1 MAKVVLENLSKN
13 YGEVVAVDNVD
24 LEIEDGRFV
33 VLLGPSG
40 CGKTTILNVVAG
52 LLDPTEGAILI
63 DGVDVRHIPAHKR
76 NMAMVFQSYA
86 LYPHLRVR
94 DNLAFPLRMMKM
106 SKAEVEEKVRW
117 AAEALDIEEL
127 LARRPRELSGGQRQR
142 VALGR
147 AIVREPWAFLMDEP
161 LSNLD
166 AALRVE
172 MRAELKKLH
181 RRLETTMIYV
191 THDQVE
197 ALNMADEIA
206 LLKDGV
212 LQQYASPYSVYHEPA
227 NTFVAQFVG
236 TPPMNLIP
244 GALEQE
250 NGRLS
255 FRYGSFAVEPP
266 PELRKRL
273 EEKEREKVILG
284 IRPEDVVVTAAGGDG
299 DGHLSKVL
307 LLEPYGADQV
317 LELAF
322 EDVSIMARTDSTFR
336 VDMGDETRVGMR
348 EDKLFFFDADTQ
360 LAI

>member
-1 MAKVVLENLSKN
+1 MAKVVLENLTKN
-13 YGEVVAVDNVD
+13 YGEVVAVDNVN
-24 LEIEDGRFV
+24 LGIEDGRFV

-52 LLDPTEGAILI
+52 LLEPTEGAILI
-63 DGVDVRHIPAHKR
+63 DGLDVRHIPAHRR

-106 SKAEVEEKVRW
+106 SRAEIEEKVRW
-117 AAEALDIEEL
+117 AAEALNIEDL

-181 RRLETTMIYV
+181 RRLKTTMIYV

-212 LQQYASPYSVYHEPA
+212 LQQYASPYAVYHEPA

-244 GALEQE
+244 GSLERE
-250 NGRLS
+250 NGRLR

-266 PELRKRL
+266 AGQRKRL
-273 EEKEREKVILG
+273 EEKNRDKVILG
-284 IRPEDVVVTAAGGDG
+284 IRPEDVIVKGSEDNGGG
-299 DGHLSKVL
+299 YLSKVL

-322 EDVSIMARTDSTFR
+322 EDVSIMARTPSALR
-336 VDMGDETRVGMR
+336 VDMGDEARVVMR
-348 EDKLFFFDADTQ
+348 EDNLFFFDADSG

>member
-13 YGEVVAVDNVD
+13 YGDVVAVDNVN

-63 DGVDVRHIPAHKR
+63 DGLDVRYIPAHRR
-76 NMAMVFQSYA
+76 NMAMVLQSYA

-106 SKAEVEEKVRW
+106 SKAEIEEKVLW
-117 AAEALDIEEL
+117 AAEALNIEEL

-147 AIVREPWAFLMDEP
+147 AIVREPWAFLLDEP

-236 TPPMNLIP
+236 TPPMNLMP

-250 NGRLS
+250 NGRLC
-255 FRYGSFAVEPP
+255 FRYGNFVVEPP
-266 PELRKRL
+266 PEQRQIL
-273 EEKEREKVILG
+273 EKETREKVILG
-284 IRPEDVVVTAAGGDG
+284 IRPEDVIVKSSGDE

-322 EDVSIMARTDSTFR
+322 EDISLMARTASTFR
-336 VDMGDETRVGMR
+336 VDMGDETRVEMR
-348 EDKLFFFDADTQ
+348 EDKLYFFDAESQ

>member
-13 YGEVVAVDNVD
+13 YGDVVAVDNVNI
-24 LEIEDGRFV
+24 EIEDGRFV

-63 DGVDVRHIPAHKR
+63 DGLDVRYIPAHRR

-106 SKAEVEEKVRW
+106 SKAEIEEKVLW
-117 AAEALDIEEL
+117 AAEALNIEEL

-147 AIVREPWAFLMDEP
+147 AIVREPWAFLLDEP

-236 TPPMNLIP
+236 TPPMNLMP

-250 NGRLS
+250 NGRLC
-255 FRYGSFAVEPP
+255 FRYGNFVVEPP
-266 PELRKRL
+266 PEQRQIL
-273 EEKEREKVILG
+273 EKETREKVILG
-284 IRPEDVVVTAAGGDG
+284 IRPEDVIVKSSGDE

-322 EDVSIMARTDSTFR
+322 EDISLMARTASTFR
-336 VDMGDETRVGMR
+336 VDMGDETRVEMR
-348 EDKLFFFDADTQ
+348 EDKLYFFDAESQ

>member
-1 MAKVVLENLSKN
+1 MAKVALENLTKN
-13 YGEVVAVDNVD
+13 YGDVVAVDNVD
-24 LEIEDGRFV
+24 LEIADGRFV

-52 LLDPTEGAILI
+52 LLEPTEGAILI

-106 SKAEVEEKVRW
+106 TQAEIEEKVRW
-117 AAEALDIEEL
+117 AAEALNIEEL

-181 RRLETTMIYV
+181 RRLKTTMIYV

-206 LLKDGV
+206 LMKDGV
-212 LQQYASPYSVYHEPA
+212 LQQYASPYAVYHEPA

-250 NGRLS
+250 NGKLR
-255 FRYGSFAVEPP
+255 FRYGNFAVEPT
-266 PELRKRL
+266 PEQRKRL

-284 IRPEDVVVTAAGGDG
+284 IRPEDVVVETTGSDG

-322 EDVSIMARTDSTFR
+322 EDLSIMARTPSTLR
-336 VDMGDETRVGMR
+336 VDMGDEARVGMS
-348 EDKLFFFDADTQ
+348 EDNLFFFDAESE

>member
-13 YGEVVAVDNVD
+13 YGDVVAVDNVN

-63 DGVDVRHIPAHKR
+63 DGLDVRYIPAHRR

-106 SKAEVEEKVRW
+106 SKAEIEEKVLW
-117 AAEALDIEEL
+117 AAEALNIEEL

-147 AIVREPWAFLMDEP
+147 AIVREPWAFLLDEP

-206 LLKDGV
+206 LLKAGV

-236 TPPMNLIP
+236 TPPMNLMP

-250 NGRLS
+250 NGRLC
-255 FRYGSFAVEPP
+255 FRYGNFVVEPP
-266 PELRKRL
+266 PEQRQIL
-273 EEKEREKVILG
+273 EKETREKVILG
-284 IRPEDVVVTAAGGDG
+284 IRPEDVIVKPSGDE

-322 EDVSIMARTDSTFR
+322 EDISLMARTASTFR
-336 VDMGDETRVGMR
+336 VDMGDETRVEMR
-348 EDKLFFFDADTQ
+348 EDKLYFFDAESQ

>member
-1 MAKVVLENLSKN
+1 MAKVVLENLTKN

-24 LEIEDGRFV
+24 LEIADGRFV

-52 LLDPTEGAILI
+52 LLEPTEGAILI

-106 SKAEVEEKVRW
+106 TRAEIDEKVRW

-206 LLKDGV
+206 LMKDGV

-236 TPPMNLIP
+236 TPPMNLIS
-244 GALEQE
+244 GSLERE
-250 NGRLS
+250 NGRLR
-255 FRYGSFAVEPP
+255 FRYGNFAVEPSA
-266 PELRKRL
+266 EQRKRL

-284 IRPEDVVVTAAGGDG
+284 IRPEDVFVETADGDG

-322 EDVSIMARTDSTFR
+322 EDLSIMARTPSTLR

-348 EDKLFFFDADTQ
+348 EDNLFFFDADTQ

>member
-1 MAKVVLENLSKN
+1 MAKVVLQDLSKN
-13 YGEVVAVDNVD
+13 YGEVVAVDHVH
-24 LEIEDGRFV
+24 LEIADGRFV

-40 CGKTTILNVVAG
+40 CGKTTILNMVAG
-52 LLDPTEGAILI
+52 LVEPTGGAILI
-63 DGVDVRHIPAHKR
+63 DGLDVRHIPAHRR

-106 SKAEVEEKVRW
+106 PRARMEEKVRW
-117 AAEALDIEEL
+117 AAEALSIEEL
-127 LARRPRELSGGQRQR
+127 LDRRPRELSGGQRQR

-206 LLKDGV
+206 LLRDGV
-212 LQQYASPYSVYHEPA
+212 LQQYGSPYAVYHQPA

-244 GALEQE
+244 GSLVREDE
-250 NGRLS
+250 GLR
-255 FRYGSFAVEPP
+255 FRHPNFTVTPP
-266 PELRKRL
+266 PEQRRRL
-273 EEKEREKVILG
+273 EEETRERVILG
-284 IRPEDVVVTAAGGDG
+284 VRPEDVIVEAAGGSG
-299 DGHLSKVL
+299 RLSRVL

-317 LELAF
+317 LELDF
-322 EDVSIMARTDSTFR
+322 EDLSLMARTSSAFR
-336 VDMGDETRVGMR
+336 VDMGDDVRVRMR
-348 EDKLFFFDADTQ
+348 EENLFFFDAETER
-360 LAI
+360 AI

>member
-13 YGEVVAVDNVD
+13 YGDVVAVDNVNI
-24 LEIEDGRFV
+24 EIEDGRFV

-63 DGVDVRHIPAHKR
+63 DGLDVRYIPAHRR

-106 SKAEVEEKVRW
+106 SKAEIEEKVLW
-117 AAEALDIEEL
+117 AAEALNIEEL

-147 AIVREPWAFLMDEP
+147 AIVREPWAFLLDEP

-236 TPPMNLIP
+236 TPPMNLMP

-250 NGRLS
+250 NGRLC
-255 FRYGSFAVEPP
+255 FRYGNFVVEPP
-266 PELRKRL
+266 PEQRQIL
-273 EEKEREKVILG
+273 EKETREKVILG
-284 IRPEDVVVTAAGGDG
+284 IRPEDVIVKSSGDE

-322 EDVSIMARTDSTFR
+322 EDISLMARTASTFR
-336 VDMGDETRVGMR
+336 VDMGDEARVEMR
-348 EDKLFFFDADTQ
+348 EDKLYFFDAESQ

>member
-1 MAKVVLENLSKN
+1 
-13 YGEVVAVDNVD
+13 
-24 LEIEDGRFV
+24 
-33 VLLGPSG
+33 
-40 CGKTTILNVVAG
+40 
-52 LLDPTEGAILI
+52 
-63 DGVDVRHIPAHKR
+63 
-76 NMAMVFQSYA
+76 
-86 LYPHLRVR
+86 
-94 DNLAFPLRMMKM
+94 MMKM
-106 SKAEVEEKVRW
+106 SKAEIEEKVLW
-117 AAEALDIEEL
+117 AAEALNIEEL

-147 AIVREPWAFLMDEP
+147 AIVREPWAFLLDEP

-236 TPPMNLIP
+236 TPPMNLMP

-250 NGRLS
+250 NGRLC
-255 FRYGSFAVEPP
+255 FRYGNFVVEPP
-266 PELRKRL
+266 PEQRQIL
-273 EEKEREKVILG
+273 EKETREKVILG
-284 IRPEDVVVTAAGGDG
+284 IRPEDVIVKSSGDE

-322 EDVSIMARTDSTFR
+322 EDISLMARTASTFR
-336 VDMGDETRVGMR
+336 VDMGDETRVEMR
-348 EDKLFFFDADTQ
+348 EDKLYFFDAETQ

>member
-52 LLDPTEGAILI
+52 LLEPTEGAILI

-106 SKAEVEEKVRW
+106 SRAEVEEKVRW
-117 AAEALDIEEL
+117 AAEALNIEEL

-212 LQQYASPYSVYHEPA
+212 LQQYASPYAVYHEPA

-250 NGRLS
+250 NGRLR
-255 FRYGSFAVEPP
+255 FRYGNFAVEPSP
-266 PELRKRL
+266 ALRERL
-273 EEKEREKVILG
+273 EEKARDKVILG
-284 IRPEDVVVTAAGGDG
+284 IRPEDVTVEAAGGDG

-322 EDVSIMARTDSTFR
+322 EDVSIMARTPSTLR
-336 VDMGDETRVGMR
+336 VDMGDEARVGMR
-348 EDKLFFFDADTQ
+348 GDNLFFFDAETQ

>member
-1 MAKVVLENLSKN
+1 MAQVVLENLSKT
-13 YGEVVAVDNVD
+13 YGDVVAVDRVNLDVA
-24 LEIEDGRFV
+24 DGKFV

-52 LLDPTEGAILI
+52 LLEPTEGAILI
-63 DGVDVRHIPAHKR
+63 DGLDVRHIPAHRR

-94 DNLAFPLRMMKM
+94 DNLAFPLKMMKM
-106 SKAEVEEKVRW
+106 PKAEIEEKVRW
-117 AAEALDIEEL
+117 AAEALDIGEL

-181 RRLETTMIYV
+181 RRLGATIIYV

-212 LQQYASPYSVYHEPA
+212 LQQFGSPYAVYHEPA

-244 GALEQE
+244 GTLTREE
-250 NGRLS
+250 GRLL
-255 FRYGSFAVEPP
+255 FRYGNFVVEPP
-266 PELRKRL
+266 PARVQLL
-273 EEKEREKVILG
+273 EQGAREKVILG
-284 IRPEDVVVTAAGGDG
+284 VRPEDVLVTPAGAQEG
-299 DGHLSKVL
+299 GHPARVL

-317 LELAF
+317 LELSF
-322 EDVSIMARTDSTFR
+322 EDVSLMARTTSALR
-336 VDMGDETRVGMR
+336 VEMGDETRLR
-348 EDKLFFFDADTQ
+348 LRAENLFFFDAETH